1 MADISMA
8 VVAVG
13 EARTAGVGGDSSALV
28 AIGQVHTVLPS
39 AEELLAIKKLA
50 THTKAIGVILPPPDI
65 RAIVDKTATFVAKHG
80 TLESLTRCCKM
91 GYLGC

>member
-1 MADISMA
+1 MADSSMA

-13 EARTAGVGGDSSALV
+13 EARTVGAGSDSTAIV
-28 AIGQVHTVLPS
+28 AAGEVQTVLPS

-50 THTKAIGVILPPPDI
+50 THTKAIGIILPPPDI

-80 TLESLTRCCKM
+80 ASSPPAF
-91 GYLGC
+91 